1 MQQPDDDPGHDVLQC
16 VDTIEYLL
24 PEGKCK
30 DARMPNAAYFD
41 VWWVLS
47 RLQLKARIL
56 CCCLIGG
63 GGIKAY

>member
-1 MQQPDDDPGHDVLQC
+1 MLILV
-16 VDTIEYLL
+16 TICCNVSTPSSLL
-24 PEGKCK
+24 YEGKCE

-47 RLQLKARIL
+47 RLQLKARI
-56 CCCLIGG
+56 CYYLIDG